1 MVGKPGLNALSI
13 NYVIVVVLVVLA
25 LNDFIITIA
34 ISVDQSKITGFEL
47 QFTPL
52 YWITDNIIILL
63 MQLDIERL
71 QCRSELNFYTGPN
84 VIKC

>member
-13 NYVIVVVLVVLA
+13 NYVIVVVLVVLT

-71 QCRSELNFYTGPN
+71 QCRSELIFYTGPN